1 MRSRFFVAV
10 IAVAICGAMAGGVA
24 GCAGALRGSPD
35 PPKRQSRVKLRAAG
49 FVVGNGL
56 RVVAITEPEATDV
69 AVTVRYDVGAKDEPA
84 GQEGIAHLAEH
95 LMFEQ
100 IHDGRDIASRLDAA
114 STWHNAYTDVDATVY
129 VSRGRPDQLAAL
141 LEVEGIRLGLR
152 CQSITDAAFVRARE
166 VVLNELRQRGDY
178 DLIRL
183 RLYEAMFPAGH
194 PYRRTPAGTQATVGA
209 VTRDQ
214 ACAFI
219 DAHYAPGN
227 AVLVVSGPIDEA
239 AVDAALGQMFGR
251 ISKREFTPGRAV
263 QPATGRG
270 AVAIT
275 APVDEDLAV
284 LAWPLPTDAGERA
297 KVRAV
302 ATMVQDRINFHIKGS
317 VMTLVLGAPGAEVL
331 AMLMVP
337 ADGESVPAMV
347 SAAKDGVDG
356 TPQWMAQETFERSRQ
371 AAAYRAF
378 AALEERDRRDLRI
391 AAEMMTPGTR
401 PGDTIGDELAAVNK
415 LSRDEAR
422 EVARTWLSWGK
433 ALAITVKADDSGGG
447 HGTLA
452 AAAAIPAA
460 ERRMPTDGTGADKP
474 AVFDGGTS
482 PLAKAITRRLGN
494 GMDVILM
501 PLSSVPT
508 VEVRLV
514 FPVGTAADPKGR
526 SGAAAMAAYGI
537 AHHPR
542 DFDALIAFYTVGG
555 LLDMEVSR
563 DSTTF
568 VATGLDMYIDHT
580 LTVIERLVRNGGY
593 PSGSIEAAVDRAHK
607 AEAEDQDDKAVI
619 DDLTA
624 AMFGAGHPYAARS
637 GVVGDIGVDALGEF
651 QRRHY
656 KPGGATLIVSG
667 GFDPAIA
674 TKWIDHL
681 FADWSGTAREHAT
694 PPAKQTP
701 KVIVKDVADV
711 AQLDVMLVFGPAT
724 AAAQAQAD
732 RAAYLIATEML
743 DQTAGSVRDE
753 LAATYGVHA
762 ALLERR
768 AATRITLE
776 GKIDRRRATEALAL
790 LAARLAEL
798 RAGGA
803 AIAPRF
809 VAARRRV
816 LEQLSN
822 LDTGAH
828 ALASHVDGVLDRG
841 ATLAD
846 DLAGVE
852 QAKAVTLDDVLPILA
867 TIDPSLAVIRLEGP
881 EEEMS
886 AAVKALTQ
894 PAPAKPT
901 VTEPTW

>member
-1 MRSRFFVAV
+1 MRSRFFVGV
-10 IAVAICGAMAGGVA
+10 IAAAICGVMAGGAA
-24 GCAGALRGSPD
+24 GCATALRSPE

-49 FVVGNGL
+49 FITGNGL

-100 IHDGRDIASRLDAA
+100 IYEGRDLASRLDAA
-114 STWHNAYTDVDATVY
+114 ATWHNAFTDVDATVY
-129 VSRGRPDQLAAL
+129 LSRGRPDQLAAL

-152 CQSITDAAFVRARE
+152 CQSITDEAFVRARE
-166 VVLNELRQRGDY
+166 VVLNELRQRGDS

-194 PYRRTPAGTQATVGA
+194 PYRRTPAGTQAAVGA

-275 APVDEDLAV
+275 APVDDDLAV

-302 ATMVQDRINFHIKGS
+302 ATMVQDRINYHIKGS

-331 AMLMVP
+331 AMLMMP
-337 ADGESVPAMV
+337 ADGETVAAMV

-356 TPQWMAQETFERSRQ
+356 TPQWMEQETFERSRQ

-378 AALEERDRRDLRI
+378 ATLEDRDRRDLRI
-391 AAEMMTPGTR
+391 AAEMMTPGAR

-422 EVARTWLSWGK
+422 EVARTALSWGK
-433 ALAITVKADDSGGG
+433 ALAITVKADDSGAGA
-447 HGTLA
+447 GTLA
-452 AAAAIPAA
+452 AAAEIPAA
-460 ERRMPTDGTGADKP
+460 ERRTPTDGTGADKP

-482 PLAKAITRRLGN
+482 PLAKAQTRRLGN
-494 GMDVILM
+494 GMDVILL

-514 FPVGTAADPKGR
+514 FPVGTAADPAGQ
-526 SGAAAMAAYGI
+526 SGAAAMAAYGL
-537 AHHPR
+537 AHRPR
-542 DFDALIAFYTVGG
+542 DYDALLAFYTVGG
-555 LLDMEVSR
+555 LLDAEVSR

-607 AEAEDQDDKAVI
+607 VQAEDADDKALI

-624 AMFGAGHPYAARS
+624 AMFGAGHPYAAPS
-637 GVVGDIGVDALGEF
+637 GVVGDIGVDVLGDF

-674 TKWIDHL
+674 TKWIDYL
-681 FADWSGTAREHAT
+681 FADWSGTAREQAT
-694 PPAKQTP
+694 PTAQQTP

-711 AQLDVMLVFGPAT
+711 AQLGLMMVFAP
-724 AAAQAQAD
+724 AAATGPAD

-743 DQTAGSVRDE
+743 EQTAGGVRDE
-753 LAATYGVHA
+753 LAATYGIHA
-762 ALLERR
+762 SLLERR
-768 AATRITLE
+768 AATRISLE
-776 GKIDRRRATEALAL
+776 GSVDRRRAPAALAL

-816 LEQLSN
+816 LEQLSD

-828 ALASHVDGVLDRG
+828 ALASHVDAILDRG
-841 ATLAD
+841 ATLTD
-846 DLAGVE
+846 DLALVE

-867 TIDPSLAVIRLEGP
+867 RLDPSLAVVRFEGP

-886 AAVKALTQ
+886 AALNALTK